1 MELTMR
7 IKPNPE
13 IAVIGAGAIGS
24 LVGGLLAHHAHRV
37 VLIGRHDHVTAINR
51 NRLHIDGVAGT
62 FDVNIRAVEA
72 LNFHPDLTLV
82 TVKNQDVEAACRTI
96 KPYMGAGPVV
106 MMQNGVTGTETAAA
120 VFGCDPIIG
129 CTLLLNARFLSPGCV
144 SFANQAPIVIGR
156 AFGPNDEAVAQL
168 RLLLG
173 QVAATTISSD
183 IRGVQWTKLLI
194 NAVSN
199 SLDGMTGLNFNTCL
213 QYPEMRRIA
222 VLILKEAIGLMN
234 RAHIR
239 PAPIPGL
246 PSAFFRFM
254 PRLPTPIAMQLFKL
268 AAKAKTSGEI
278 KTSTLQ
284 SLLKGKAT
292 EIDYLNGEFVRLGQ
306 RLGMPAPVNAKV
318 VELIHTIERCGKFY
332 APSELMAEFGLRE

>member
-1 MELTMR
+1 MEVTMS
-7 IKPNPE
+7 INPQSE

-24 LVGGLLAHHAHRV
+24 LVGGLLAHYGYRV
-37 VLIGRHDHVTAINR
+37 VLVGRRDHVAAINR

-72 LNFHPDLTLV
+72 LDFQPDLTLI
-82 TVKNQDVEAACRTI
+82 TVKNQDVAAACWAI

-106 MMQNGVTGTETAAA
+106 MMQNGVSGIETAAA
-120 VFGCDPIIG
+120 VFGRNHIIG
-129 CTLLLNARFLSPGCV
+129 CTLMLNARFLSPGCV
-144 SFANQAPIVIGR
+144 TYANQAPIVIGR
-156 AFGPNDEAVAQL
+156 TVGPNDEAVAQL
-168 RLLLG
+168 QLLLG

-183 IRGVQWTKLLI
+183 IRGVQWTKLMI

-213 QYPEMRRIA
+213 QHPEMRRIA
-222 VLILKEAIGLMN
+222 VLILKEAICLMN
-234 RAHIR
+234 HAHIR

-246 PSAFFRFM
+246 PLAFFRFV

-268 AAKAKTSGEI
+268 VARAKTSGEI

-284 SLLKGKAT
+284 SLLKRQAT

-306 RLGMPAPVNAKV
+306 SLGMPAPMNTKV
-318 VELIHTIERCGKFY
+318 VELIHAIERCGKFY
-332 APSELMAEFGLRE
+332 APSELIAEFGLKD